1 VASGFL
7 LCLQK
12 SFGKGAKIVGRDF
25 TRIVVPQQNLQL
37 LGSQFADLAIKI
49 PPKSCNPKSINS

>member
-25 TRIVVPQQNLQL
+25 TRIVVPQQNL
-37 LGSQFADLAIKI
+37 GFLAQRPEKG
-49 PPKSCNPKSINS
+49 